1 MAVFFCAFS
10 VGGECFT
17 TSCRKERRSIRM
29 GMEQPEGGH
38 KLGNRIISRE
48 LMELG
53 DRIRGRRENAHLSQE
68 ALAEKAGI
76 SPNTLCRIEGGQM
89 AMSIR
94 TFMKLIKALGVDANQ
109 LLGEEIL
116 ELGDEESMRDIVK
129 RAKRL
134 GQGEQGIVE
143 RTMKALVDGL
153 ERMG

>member
-1 MAVFFCAFS
+1 M
-10 VGGECFT
+10 
-17 TSCRKERRSIRM
+17 
-29 GMEQPEGGH
+29 
-38 KLGNRIISRE
+38 GNRIISRE